1 MLLMRAFKLREL
13 PKSTLKDRVNNKEQN
28 TEKLVSIRSYSK
40 PVLSEAD
47 FRPFSGKRLCGRNW
61 EPSIP
66 NFANIAFFY
75 YSLNKGLWY
84 LAWSWFGTYH
94 RCCSRTDGALG

>member
-1 MLLMRAFKLREL
+1 MGFKNKEMLLMLASKLREL

-47 FRPFSGKRLCGRNW
+47 FRPSSGKRLCGRNW
-61 EPSIP
+61 EHSIP
-66 NFANIAFFY
+66 NFTNIEFFIIP
-75 YSLNKGLWY
+75 
-84 LAWSWFGTYH
+84 
-94 RCCSRTDGALG
+94 